1 MLGGRCGMK
10 CTGSISSAVVLVHK
24 PRALVQRASRVTRLL
39 VPVLLAA
46 SVISIPPVRP
56 HVQSLKDDRQ
66 TVHSEFTLSHSCFQF
81 FSSRTWQ
88 LHNTPLRRVK
98 QIWQRRNEDGKG
110 VNGGECG
117 ARKINTVQRGMRR
130 RHNVGPSQSTRN
142 HIDWQ
147 SPFYNFLQLYLM
159 CFFLSRDF
167 EIMRRESPWIITS
180 R

>member
-81 FSSRTWQ
+81 FFQSNLAAPQHAASASKTNMTEEKRRREGREW
-88 LHNTPLRRVK
+88 RRV
-98 QIWQRRNEDGKG
+98 WR
-110 VNGGECG
+110 
-117 ARKINTVQRGMRR
+117 A
-130 RHNVGPSQSTRN
+130 
-142 HIDWQ
+142 
-147 SPFYNFLQLYLM
+147 
-159 CFFLSRDF
+159 
-167 EIMRRESPWIITS
+167 
-180 R
+180 